1 MRNMTALD
9 RIRMQIQWNRLL
21 SVVEEQA
28 RTLVRTAFSTSA
40 REAGDIS
47 AGVFDTTGRMLAQA
61 VTGTPGHVNA
71 MAASV
76 RSFLAKY
83 PLDTME
89 EGDVFLTNDP
99 WLGTGHLNDFTA
111 VTPTFHGGR
120 IAALFASTTHVV
132 DIGGRG
138 FGPDGRQ
145 IYEEGL
151 NIPILPLAKRGE
163 FDAMVLEIVRANVRN
178 PVEVEGD
185 LYSLAA
191 CNEVGGRRLMDM
203 MTEFGLADLDDIS
216 RYVIETSREGMLAEI
231 RGLPHGTYRNSMR
244 IDGYERELDLVA
256 AVTIDDTGLAVDFD
270 GTSAVS
276 TYGIN
281 VPITYTEAYAS
292 FGVRCVIGSRIP
304 NNAGSLAPV
313 RVTAPVGTILNAPHP
328 CAVTGRHVIGQMLP
342 DVVLGCLGRIIPDRV
357 PAEGTSCLW
366 NPVLLG
372 GHGMTGDDLDDS
384 GGPEFAMNT
393 FHAGGTGGRP
403 GKDGLDAT
411 AFPSGVRNTP
421 VEVNETIAPLVFWR
435 KEYREDSGGPGAFR
449 GGTGQVMEIAH
460 AGDSAFAINSMF
472 DRVIHP
478 PRGRNG
484 GGPGRTG
491 RIYLKSGVAEFRGKG
506 RQTIPRGDRLVLEM
520 PGGGGLGDP
529 LDRDPERVAGDV
541 RNGLV
546 SAGRARADYGVV
558 IGADERLDRERTEG
572 ERRARRRAG
581 SEEGPGRGNSAHA
594 AAPMPIDADAA

>member
-1 MRNMTALD
+1 MRNMAALD
-9 RIRMQIQWNRLL
+9 RVRMQIQWNRLL

-28 RTLVRTAFSTSA
+28 QTLVRTAFSTSA

-47 AGVFDTTGRMLAQA
+47 AGAFDPAGRMLAQA

-83 PLDTME
+83 PLEVME
-89 EGDVFLTNDP
+89 EGDVYLTNDP

-120 IAALFASTTHVV
+120 IVALFASTTHVA

-145 IYEEGL
+145 VYEEGL
-151 NIPILPLAKRGE
+151 NVPIVPLAKRGD
-163 FDAMVLEIVRANVRN
+163 FNPMLLEIVRANVRN

-191 CNEVGGRRLMDM
+191 CNDVGSRRLTGM
-203 MTEFGLADLDDIS
+203 MSEFELHDLDDLS
-216 RYVIETSREGMLAEI
+216 RYVIDTSHDGMLAEI
-231 RGLPHGTYRNSMR
+231 RALPHGTYRNSMR
-244 IDGYERELDLVA
+244 IDGYERDVDLVA
-256 AVTIDDTGLAVDFD
+256 AVTIDDTGLSVDFD
-270 GTSAVS
+270 GTSPVS
-276 TYGIN
+276 SYGIN

-313 RVTAPVGTILNAPHP
+313 RVTAPAGTILNAPHP
-328 CAVTGRHVIGQMLP
+328 CAVTARHVIGQMLP
-342 DVVLGCLGRIIPDRV
+342 DVVLGCLHQVMPGRV
-357 PAEGTSCLW
+357 PAEGASSLW

-372 GHGMTGDDLDDS
+372 GHGMTGDDDPPS
-384 GGPEFAMNT
+384 GPAFAMNT
-393 FHAGGTGGRP
+393 FHTGGTGARP

-411 AFPSGVRNTP
+411 AFPSGVRATP
-421 VEVNETIAPLVFWR
+421 IEVNETIAPLVFWR

-449 GGTGQVMEIAH
+449 GGAGQIMEVAH
-460 AGDSAFAINSMF
+460 ADGSAFAINTMF

-484 GGPGRTG
+484 GGAGWTG
-491 RIYLKSGVAEFRGKG
+491 RVYLKSGAAEFPGKG
-506 RQTIPRGDRLVLEM
+506 RRTIPRGDRLVLEM

-529 LDRDPERVAGDV
+529 LERDPERVAGDV
-541 RNGLV
+541 RSGLV
-546 SAGRARADYGVV
+546 SAERALADYGVV
-558 IGADERLDRERTEG
+558 VGADEGVDREGTERARR
-572 ERRARRRAG
+572 ERRAAADTHRMAGRAG
-581 SEEGPGRGNSAHA
+581 S
-594 AAPMPIDADAA
+594 

>member
-28 RTLVRTAFSTSA
+28 QTLVRTAFSTSA

-47 AGVFDTTGRMLAQA
+47 AGAFDTTGRMLAQA

-83 PLDTME
+83 PLETME

-111 VTPTFHGGR
+111 VTPTFHRGR
-120 IAALFASTTHVV
+120 IVALFASTTHVV

-145 IYEEGL
+145 VYEEGL

-163 FDAMVLEIVRANVRN
+163 FNSLVLEIVRVNVRN

-191 CNEVGGRRLMDM
+191 CNEVGGRRLVDM
-203 MTEFGLADLDDIS
+203 MNEFELADLDDIT
-216 RYVIETSREGMLAEI
+216 RYVIGTSREGMLAEI
-231 RGLPHGTYRNSMR
+231 RALPHGTYRNSMR

-256 AVTIDDTGLAVDFD
+256 AVTIDDTGMSVDFD

-342 DVVLGCLGRIIPDRV
+342 DVVLGCLGQVIPDRV

-372 GHGMTGDDLDDS
+372 GHGMTGDDLDES

-393 FHAGGTGGRP
+393 FHTGGTGGPSREGRP
-403 GKDGLDAT
+403 RRDRLPLRGEEHPGRGERDHRSARLLAQGVPRGLGGGGTVPRRDRADHGDRPLGRQRVRDQLDVRSRDSPAARTQRRRGRHDGADLPQVGAR
-411 AFPSGVRNTP
+411 PS
-421 VEVNETIAPLVFWR
+421 
-435 KEYREDSGGPGAFR
+435 SGARGARPSR
-449 GGTGQVMEIAH
+449 GGTASCSRCR
-460 AGDSAFAINSMF
+460 AGAGSATPSTATPSGW
-472 DRVIHP
+472 RTTCATASSRP
-478 PRGRNG
+478 SGRA
-484 GGPGRTG
+484 PTMASSSGRTSSSTASG
-491 RIYLKSGVAEFRGKG
+491 RKASEHAPPARGSRSGN
-506 RQTIPRGDRLVLEM
+506 PR
-520 PGGGGLGDP
+520 
-529 LDRDPERVAGDV
+529 
-541 RNGLV
+541 
-546 SAGRARADYGVV
+546 
-558 IGADERLDRERTEG
+558 
-572 ERRARRRAG
+572 RRARR
-581 SEEGPGRGNSAHA
+581 A
-594 AAPMPIDADAA
+594 AD